1 MPRLGRAEGPVND
14 EHAQRE
20 RRELHKLACQLSV
33 QHAQI
38 RDHTQEH
45 RRVADLSVQIR
56 ESALHDRVVY
66 RVPEAACSTVGDDEE
81 FGCSSRL
88 WSLRVELCT
97 SQDQAVRDVLGV
109 RKGRDVLA
117 VAKKPQ
123 LAALRSLEHRRQK
136 QLVLRS
142 IHLVRSDGT
151 RRQVVAL
158 GHFATIGFHDGLLA
172 ARLGR
177 GIFMDGRLIRQLVL
191 HEAADVALQR
201 ISRRG
206 RGAVHQD
213 HVGVRADTMLDQSLQ
228 DVLSTIFIDRRKGF
242 MLVEGTHE
250 GCQVEDHLNAFE
262 RVLLLAEHLLL
273 AGDVPTHVHEFG
285 AVLLFAALCQRAK
298 GSGGAVHDVEADD
311 AFGASRR
318 EHRHQ
323 APADHALGA
332 GYEAG
337 GERHRNGLFVDN
349 AGLLSE
355 LDTLLCSIPV
365 VASLLQLLAPAGGV
379 AHASQPFVLV
389 VGGARSE
396 EAVPPQER
404 RCIVAVEELVMPV
417 VLSSAAVAWNQMQQ
431 VEREV
436 VARMGVISHEQAH
449 VQPGPHERQVVG
461 E

>member
-1 MPRLGRAEGPVND
+1 MERDIASRFAAATRQDLRLEHADDKTVATQRGSGRSLRRSSTQDTEHSSNLLLAGQALPGNRNGLGPALLEADDGRVTEHMPRLCRAESPVND

-20 RRELHKLACQLSV
+20 RRQLHELACQLRV
-33 QHAQI
+33 HHAQI
-38 RDHTQEH
+38 SDHTQEH

-123 LAALRSLEHRRQK
+123 LSALRSLEHRRQK

-158 GHFATIGFHDGLLA
+158 GHFATIGFQDGLLA

-213 HVGVRADTMLDQSLQ
+213 HVGVRADTMLDQSL
-228 DVLSTIFIDRRKGF
+228 
-242 MLVEGTHE
+242 
-250 GCQVEDHLNAFE
+250 
-262 RVLLLAEHLLL
+262 
-273 AGDVPTHVHEFG
+273 
-285 AVLLFAALCQRAK
+285 
-298 GSGGAVHDVEADD
+298 
-311 AFGASRR
+311 
-318 EHRHQ
+318 
-323 APADHALGA
+323 
-332 GYEAG
+332 
-337 GERHRNGLFVDN
+337 
-349 AGLLSE
+349 
-355 LDTLLCSIPV
+355 
-365 VASLLQLLAPAGGV
+365 
-379 AHASQPFVLV
+379 
-389 VGGARSE
+389 
-396 EAVPPQER
+396 
-404 RCIVAVEELVMPV
+404 
-417 VLSSAAVAWNQMQQ
+417 
-431 VEREV
+431 
-436 VARMGVISHEQAH
+436 
-449 VQPGPHERQVVG
+449 
-461 E
+461 

>member
-1 MPRLGRAEGPVND
+1 
-14 EHAQRE
+14 
-20 RRELHKLACQLSV
+20 
-33 QHAQI
+33 
-38 RDHTQEH
+38 
-45 RRVADLSVQIR
+45 
-56 ESALHDRVVY
+56 
-66 RVPEAACSTVGDDEE
+66 
-81 FGCSSRL
+81 
-88 WSLRVELCT
+88 
-97 SQDQAVRDVLGV
+97 
-109 RKGRDVLA
+109 
-117 VAKKPQ
+117 
-123 LAALRSLEHRRQK
+123 
-136 QLVLRS
+136 
-142 IHLVRSDGT
+142 
-151 RRQVVAL
+151 
-158 GHFATIGFHDGLLA
+158 
-172 ARLGR
+172 
-177 GIFMDGRLIRQLVL
+177 
-191 HEAADVALQR
+191 
-201 ISRRG
+201 
-206 RGAVHQD
+206 
-213 HVGVRADTMLDQSLQ
+213 MLDQSLQ

-396 EAVPPQER
+396 DAVPPQER

-461 E
+461 EKHARKEEAEAQDDRLDRVLVLRIRREWRLVGVVDLVNVLVDTPVVQSSVAEVDPSIVNDQREGETPSHVPKSWHGLEGVWNRKVLNEEILPSNERQLHEQLRGKDVDKDVVPLPHRRRSFVRLDLEALQLRRVLNHDGPHVEKERQCDVQERRAAHRNLQQTKVARHPTPS